1 MLNWDGGSSSG
12 DGLAEKNGRETEQED
27 GRCLTIMKTLEMGAI
42 IFPFSHKISHLSAPK
57 ASWRQRTNIWDVCHW
72 KWPKC
77 QKLSLPQL
85 LHTSVNHIQMSQ
97 GSWQHMEQC
106 LGSEVFSLVFSHTI
120 PSAVDPCWTFPMG
133 CSLGHILSKAER
145 AADSQDQERCQE
157 RCISHNSTLHAGIFY
172 TCLISLVFNLL
183 LCAISEKSQEV
194 RKKFPNHVEVRNL
207 EWARWKK
214 NFSDLLWTVGQ
225 IRVCKR

>member
-42 IFPFSHKISHLSAPK
+42 IFPFFIKPPTSQHQRPVEDKGQISGMFATESGQNAKSCLFHIS
-57 ASWRQRTNIWDVCHW
+57 SI
-72 KWPKC
+72 
-77 QKLSLPQL
+77 LP
-85 LHTSVNHIQMSQ
+85 VNHIQMSQ

-157 RCISHNSTLHAGIFY
+157 RCISDNSTLHAGIFY
-172 TCLISLVFNLL
+172 TCLISLVSTS
-183 LCAISEKSQEV
+183 CSVQYQKSHKRSGWSSQIM
-194 RKKFPNHVEVRNL
+194 
-207 EWARWKK
+207 WK
-214 NFSDLLWTVGQ
+214 WG
-225 IRVCKR
+225 I